1 MRGEF
6 MKVVVSAG
14 GTGGHIYPALAV
26 LEKLKKEDK
35 HLEVLYIGTKNR
47 MESEIIPARGINY
60 VGIEIYGFSKNI
72 LRDIKNIFLVTKSY
86 HQCLKLLRDFN
97 PDIVLGFGGYVTY
110 PVLKAAKKL
119 GIKTFLHEQNS
130 IVGKTNKFLS
140 NHVDLV
146 AVSFLSTLNKF
157 PKAKKVIYSGNPCGE
172 NALTTKEIKK
182 SDIGL
187 DNKKKLVI
195 VVAGSLGSSSLH
207 EKLKEFLRLSKRAD
221 YQVLYITGK
230 THYEDFT
237 FKTRFSSNIKVLPY
251 LDNLAG
257 LMRNCDLIVT
267 RAGASTMSEIL
278 ALNLPAIFIPSP
290 YVAGNHQ
297 YYNALE
303 IVKNNAGLMIKE
315 EDLDGEELFKM
326 VNEIL
331 NDKQRYEIMKM
342 NLKNMGKNDSSDII
356 VSEIKELVK

>member
-1 MRGEF
+1 

-14 GTGGHIYPALAV
+14 GTGGHIYPAIAV
-26 LEKLKKEDK
+26 LEKLKKEIKD
-35 HLEVLYIGTKNR
+35 LDVLYIGTKNR
-47 MESEIIPARGINY
+47 MESEIIPKRNIKY

-72 LRDIKNIFLVTKSY
+72 LRDVKNIFLINKSY
-86 HQCLKLLRDFN
+86 RKCLKILKEYE

-130 IVGKTNKFLS
+130 IVGKTNKYLS
-140 NHVDLV
+140 NQVDLV

-157 PKAKKVIYSGNPCGE
+157 PRAKRVIYTGNPCGE

-187 DNKKKLVI
+187 DVKKKLVI
-195 VVAGSLGSSSLH
+195 VVAGSLGSSSLN
-207 EKLKEFLRLSKRAD
+207 EKLKEFLRLSKKSD
-221 YQVLYITGK
+221 YQVVYITGK
-230 THYEDFT
+230 NHYEEFI
-237 FKTRFSSNIKVLPY
+237 KGTRFANNIKVLPY

-257 LMRNCDLIVT
+257 LMRNCDLMVT

-297 YYNALE
+297 FYNALE
-303 IVKNNAGLMIKE
+303 VVKNSAGLMIE
-315 EDLDGEELFKM
+315 ENNLTGEELYLM
-326 VNEIL
+326 VTNL
-331 NDKQRYEIMKM
+331 LSDKKEYEIMKM
-342 NLKNMGKNDSSDII
+342 NLRNLGKSDSSDII
-356 VSEIKELVK
+356 IKEIKELIK

>member
-1 MRGEF
+1 

-35 HLEVLYIGTKNR
+35 KIEILYIGTKNR
-47 MESEIIPARGINY
+47 MESEIIPKRGIEY
-60 VGIEIYGFSKNI
+60 IGIDIYGFSKNI
-72 LRDIKNIFLVTKSY
+72 LRDIKDVFLIMKSY
-86 HQCLKLLRDFN
+86 RKCLKILKEFK
-97 PDIVLGFGGYVTY
+97 PDIVMGFGGYVTY

-140 NHVDLV
+140 NGIDLV

-172 NALTTKEIKK
+172 HALTTKEIKK

-195 VVAGSLGSSSLH
+195 VVAGSLGSSSMN
-207 EKLKEFLRLSKRAD
+207 EKLKEFLRLSKKAD

-230 THYEDFT
+230 THYEDFVA
-237 FKTRFSSNIKVLPY
+237 KTRFSSNIKVLPY

-267 RAGASTMSEIL
+267 RAGASTISEIL

-315 EDLDGEELFKM
+315 EDLKGEELFKM
-326 VNEIL
+326 VTEIL

-356 VSEIKELVK
+356 VSEIKELVKWKK

>member
-1 MRGEF
+1 

-35 HLEVLYIGTKNR
+35 NLEILYIGTKNR
-47 MESEIIPARGINY
+47 MESEIIPKRGIDY
-60 VGIEIYGFSKNI
+60 IGIEIYGFSKNI
-72 LRDIKNIFLVTKSY
+72 VRDIKNVFLITKSY
-86 HQCLKLLRDFN
+86 HKCLKILKEFK

-119 GIKTFLHEQNS
+119 NIKTFLHEQNS

-140 NHVDLV
+140 KDIDLV

-157 PKAKKVIYSGNPCGE
+157 PKARKVIYSGNPCGE
-172 NALTTKEIKK
+172 NALTTKGIKK
-182 SDIGL
+182 SEIGL

-195 VVAGSLGSSSLH
+195 VVAGSLGSSSVN
-207 EKLKEFLRLSKRAD
+207 EKLKEFLRLSKKSD
-221 YQVLYITGK
+221 FQVLYITGK
-230 THYEDFT
+230 SHYEEFI
-237 FKTRFSSNIKVLPY
+237 KGTRFGSNIKVLPY

-303 IVKNNAGLMIKE
+303 IVKNNAGLMLE
-315 EDLDGEELFKM
+315 EENLNGETLFNMVTDL
-326 VNEIL
+326 L
-331 NDKQRYEIMKM
+331 NDKKKYEIMKM
-342 NLKNMGKNDSSDII
+342 KLKNLGKTDSSDVI
-356 VSEIKELVK
+356 VKEIKELVKWKK

>member
-1 MRGEF
+1 

-35 HLEVLYIGTKNR
+35 NLEILYIGTKNR
-47 MESEIIPARGINY
+47 MESEIIPKRGIDY
-60 VGIEIYGFSKNI
+60 IGIEIYGFSKNI
-72 LRDIKNIFLVTKSY
+72 VRDIKNVFLITKSY
-86 HQCLKLLRDFN
+86 HKCLKILKEFK

-119 GIKTFLHEQNS
+119 NIKTFLHEQNS

-140 NHVDLV
+140 KDIDLV

-157 PKAKKVIYSGNPCGE
+157 PKARKVIYSGNPCGE
-172 NALTTKEIKK
+172 NALTTKGIKK
-182 SDIGL
+182 TEIGL

-195 VVAGSLGSSSLH
+195 VVAGSLGSSSVN
-207 EKLKEFLRLSKRAD
+207 EKLKEFLRLSKKSD
-221 YQVLYITGK
+221 FQVLYITGK
-230 THYEDFT
+230 SHYEEFI
-237 FKTRFSSNIKVLPY
+237 KGTRFGSNIKVLPY

-303 IVKNNAGLMIKE
+303 IVKNNAGLMLE
-315 EDLDGEELFKM
+315 EENLNGEILFNMVTDL
-326 VNEIL
+326 L
-331 NDKQRYEIMKM
+331 NDKKKYEIMKM
-342 NLKNMGKNDSSDII
+342 NLKNLGKTDSSDVI
-356 VSEIKELVK
+356 VKEIKELVK

>member
-1 MRGEF
+1 

-35 HLEVLYIGTKNR
+35 NLEILYIGTKNR
-47 MESEIIPARGINY
+47 MESEIIPKRGIDY
-60 VGIEIYGFSKNI
+60 IGIEIYGFSKNI
-72 LRDIKNIFLVTKSY
+72 VRDIKNVFLITKSY
-86 HQCLKLLRDFN
+86 HKCLKILKEFK

-119 GIKTFLHEQNS
+119 NIKTFLHEQNS

-140 NHVDLV
+140 KDIDLV

-157 PKAKKVIYSGNPCGE
+157 PKARKVIYSGNPCGE
-172 NALTTKEIKK
+172 NALTTKGIKK
-182 SDIGL
+182 SEIGL

-195 VVAGSLGSSSLH
+195 VVAGSLGSSSVN
-207 EKLKEFLRLSKRAD
+207 EKLKEFLRLSKKSD
-221 YQVLYITGK
+221 FQVLYITGK
-230 THYEDFT
+230 SHYEEFI
-237 FKTRFSSNIKVLPY
+237 KGTRFGSNIKVLPY

-257 LMRNCDLIVT
+257 LMRNCDLIIT

-303 IVKNNAGLMIKE
+303 IVKNNAGLMLE
-315 EDLDGEELFKM
+315 EENLNGETLFNMVTDL
-326 VNEIL
+326 L
-331 NDKQRYEIMKM
+331 NDKKKYEIMKM
-342 NLKNMGKNDSSDII
+342 NLKNLGKTDSSDVI
-356 VSEIKELVK
+356 VKEIKELVK

>member
-1 MRGEF
+1 

-26 LEKLKKEDK
+26 LEKLKKEEK
-35 HLEVLYIGTKNR
+35 NLEVLYIGTKSR
-47 MESEIIPARGINY
+47 MESEIIPKRGINY
-60 VGIEIYGFSKNI
+60 IGLDIYGFSKNI
-72 LRDIKNIFLVTKSY
+72 LVDIKNVFLVLKSY
-86 HQCLKLLRDFN
+86 HKCLKELKEFK

-119 GIKTFLHEQNS
+119 NIKTFLHEQNS

-140 NHVDLV
+140 NGVDLV

-182 SDIGL
+182 SDVGL

-195 VVAGSLGSSSLH
+195 VVAGSLGSRSMNA
-207 EKLKEFLRLSKRAD
+207 KLKEFLRLSKKSD

-230 THYEDFT
+230 THYEEFI
-237 FKTRFSSNIKVLPY
+237 KGTRFGSNIKVAPY

-303 IVKNNAGLMIKE
+303 IVKNNAGLMIE
-315 EDLDGEELFKM
+315 EQNLNGEALYHMVEDL
-326 VNEIL
+326 L
-331 NDKQRYEIMKM
+331 NDKKKYEIMKM
-342 NLKNMGKNDSSDII
+342 NLRNLGKTDSSEII
-356 VSEIKELVK
+356 VREIRSLIK

>member
-1 MRGEF
+1 

-35 HLEVLYIGTKNR
+35 NLEVLYIGTKNR
-47 MESEIIPARGINY
+47 MESEIIPERGIKY
-60 VGIEIYGFSKNI
+60 VGIEIYGFSKKKI
-72 LRDIKNIFLVTKSY
+72 FRDIKNIFLVSSGYRK
-86 HQCLKLLRDFN
+86 CLKIMKEFK

-119 GIKTFLHEQNS
+119 NIKTFLHEQNS
-130 IVGKTNKFLS
+130 IVGKTNKLLS
-140 NHVDLV
+140 SGVDLV
-146 AVSFLSTLNKF
+146 AVSFLSTLNQF

-172 NALTTKEIKK
+172 NALTTKAIKK
-182 SDIGL
+182 SELGL

-195 VVAGSLGSSSLH
+195 VVAGSLGSSSMN
-207 EKLKEFLRLSKRAD
+207 EKLKEFLRLSKKSD

-230 THYEDFT
+230 SYYDEFVK
-237 FKTRFSSNIKVLPY
+237 KTRFGTNIKVVPY

-257 LMRNCDLIVT
+257 LMRNSDLVVT

-303 IVKNNAGLMIKE
+303 VVKNNAGLMIE
-315 EDLDGEELFKM
+315 EKDLNGELLFKT
-326 VNEIL
+326 VTELL
-331 NDKQRYEIMKM
+331 NDKKKYEIMKV
-342 NLKNMGKNDSSDII
+342 NLKNMGKTDSSDII
-356 VSEIKELVK
+356 VKEIKELIK

>member
-1 MRGEF
+1 

-35 HLEVLYIGTKNR
+35 KLKVLYIGTKNR
-47 MESEIIPARGINY
+47 MESDIIPKRGIDY
-60 VGIEIYGFSKNI
+60 IGIEIYGFSKNI
-72 LRDIKNIFLVTKSY
+72 LKDIKNVFLVTKSY
-86 HQCLKLLRDFN
+86 HQCLKILKDFK

-119 GIKTFLHEQNS
+119 HIKTFLHEQNS

-140 NHVDLV
+140 NDIDLV

-195 VVAGSLGSSSLH
+195 VVAGSLGSSSVN
-207 EKLKEFLRLSKRAD
+207 EKLKEFLRLSKKSD

-230 THYEDFT
+230 NYYEEFIK
-237 FKTRFSSNIKVLPY
+237 KTRFGSNIKVMPY

-257 LMRNCDLIVT
+257 LMRNCELIVT

-290 YVAGNHQ
+290 YVANNHQ

-303 IVKNNAGLMIKE
+303 IVKDNAGLMLE
-315 EDLDGEELFKM
+315 EENLNGEKLFEM
-326 VNEIL
+326 VTNLL
-331 NDKQRYEIMKM
+331 NDKKQYEIMKM
-342 NLKNMGKNDSSDII
+342 NLKNLGKTDSSEII
-356 VSEIKELVK
+356 VKEIKELTR

>member
-1 MRGEF
+1 

-26 LEKLKKEDK
+26 LEKLKSEDK
-35 HLEVLYIGTKNR
+35 NLEVLYIGTKNR

-72 LRDIKNIFLVTKSY
+72 LRDVKNVFLVSKSY
-86 HQCLKLLRDFN
+86 HKCLKLLKEFK

-119 GIKTFLHEQNS
+119 NIKTFLHEQNS

-140 NHVDLV
+140 KGVDLV

-182 SDIGL
+182 SDVGL

-195 VVAGSLGSSSLH
+195 VVADSLGSSSVN
-207 EKLKEFLRLSKRAD
+207 EKLKEFLRLSKKSD

-230 THYEDFT
+230 SHYEEFI
-237 FKTRFSSNIKVLPY
+237 KGTRFGSNIKVLPY

-290 YVAGNHQ
+290 YVANNHQ

-303 IVKNNAGLMIKE
+303 IVKNNAGLMIE
-315 EDLDGEELFKM
+315 EDALDGTTLFNM
-326 VNEIL
+326 VTDL
-331 NDKQRYEIMKM
+331 LSDKKKYEIMKM
-342 NLKNMGKNDSSDII
+342 NLKNLGKNDSSEII
-356 VSEIKELVK
+356 VREIRSLTNE

>member
-1 MRGEF
+1 

-14 GTGGHIYPALAV
+14 GTGGHIYPALAI

-35 HLEVLYIGTKNR
+35 KLEVLYMGTTKR
-47 MESEIIPARGINY
+47 MESEIIPNRGIEY
-60 VGIEIYGFSKNI
+60 VGLDIYGFSKNI
-72 LRDIKNIFLVTKSY
+72 FRDIKNVFLINKSY
-86 HQCLKLLRDFN
+86 NKCLKVLKEFK

-119 GIKTFLHEQNS
+119 KIKTFLHEQNS

-140 NHVDLV
+140 KDIDLV

-182 SDIGL
+182 SEVGL

-195 VVAGSLGSSSLH
+195 VVAGSLGSSSMN
-207 EKLKEFLRLSKRAD
+207 EKLKEFLRLSKKSD

-230 THYEDFT
+230 QHYEEFI
-237 FKTRFSSNIKVLPY
+237 KGTRFGSNIKVMPY

-257 LMRNCDLIVT
+257 LMRNCNLIIT

-278 ALNLPAIFIPSP
+278 ALSLPAIFIPSP

-303 IVKNNAGLMIKE
+303 IVKNNAGLMIE
-315 EDLDGEELFKM
+315 EENLKGADLFNMFTEL
-326 VNEIL
+326 L
-331 NDKQRYEIMKM
+331 NDKKKYEIMKM
-342 NLKNMGKNDSSDII
+342 NLKNLGKTDSSDII
-356 VSEIKELVK
+356 VREIKELIK

>member
-1 MRGEF
+1 

-26 LEKLKKEDK
+26 LEKLKSEDK
-35 HLEVLYIGTKNR
+35 NLEVLYIGTKNR

-72 LRDIKNIFLVTKSY
+72 LRDVKNVFLVSKSY
-86 HQCLKLLRDFN
+86 HKCLKLLKEFK

-119 GIKTFLHEQNS
+119 NIKTFLHEQNS

-140 NHVDLV
+140 KGVDLV

-182 SDIGL
+182 SDVGL

-195 VVAGSLGSSSLH
+195 VVAGSLGSSSVN
-207 EKLKEFLRLSKRAD
+207 EKLKEFLRLSKKSD

-230 THYEDFT
+230 SHYEEFI
-237 FKTRFSSNIKVLPY
+237 KGTRFGSNIKVLPY

-257 LMRNCDLIVT
+257 LMRHCDLIVT

-290 YVAGNHQ
+290 YVANNHQ

-303 IVKNNAGLMIKE
+303 IVKNNAGLMIE
-315 EDLDGEELFKM
+315 EDALDGTTLFNM
-326 VNEIL
+326 VTDL
-331 NDKQRYEIMKM
+331 LSDKKKYEIMKM
-342 NLKNMGKNDSSDII
+342 NLKNLGKNDSSEII
-356 VSEIKELVK
+356 VREIRSLTNE

>member
-1 MRGEF
+1 

-35 HLEVLYIGTKNR
+35 NLEILYIGTKNR
-47 MESEIIPARGINY
+47 MESEIIPKRGIDY
-60 VGIEIYGFSKNI
+60 IGIEIYGFSKNI
-72 LRDIKNIFLVTKSY
+72 VRDIKNVFLITKSY
-86 HQCLKLLRDFN
+86 HKCLKILKEFK

-119 GIKTFLHEQNS
+119 NIKTFLHEQNS

-140 NHVDLV
+140 KDIDLV

-157 PKAKKVIYSGNPCGE
+157 PKARKVIYSGNPCGE
-172 NALTTKEIKK
+172 NALTTKGIKK
-182 SDIGL
+182 SEIGL

-195 VVAGSLGSSSLH
+195 VVAGSLGSSSVN
-207 EKLKEFLRLSKRAD
+207 EKLKEFLRLSKKSD
-221 YQVLYITGK
+221 FQVLYITGK
-230 THYEDFT
+230 SHYEEFI
-237 FKTRFSSNIKVLPY
+237 KGTRFGSNIKVLPY

-303 IVKNNAGLMIKE
+303 IVKNNAGLMLE
-315 EDLDGEELFKM
+315 EENLNGEILFNMVTDL
-326 VNEIL
+326 L
-331 NDKQRYEIMKM
+331 NDKKKYEIMKM
-342 NLKNMGKNDSSDII
+342 NLKNLGKTDSSDVI
-356 VSEIKELVK
+356 VKEIKELVK

>member
-1 MRGEF
+1 

-26 LEKLKKEDK
+26 LEKLKSEDK
-35 HLEVLYIGTKNR
+35 NLEVLYIGTKNR

-72 LRDIKNIFLVTKSY
+72 LRDVKNVFLVSKSY
-86 HQCLKLLRDFN
+86 HKCLKLLKEFK

-119 GIKTFLHEQNS
+119 NIKTFLHEQNS

-140 NHVDLV
+140 KGVDLV
-146 AVSFLSTLNKF
+146 AVSFLSTINKF

-182 SDIGL
+182 SDVGL

-195 VVAGSLGSSSLH
+195 VVAGSLGSSSVN
-207 EKLKEFLRLSKRAD
+207 EKLKEFLRLSKKSD

-230 THYEDFT
+230 SHYEEFI
-237 FKTRFSSNIKVLPY
+237 KGTRFGSNIKVLPY

-290 YVAGNHQ
+290 YVANNHQ

-303 IVKNNAGLMIKE
+303 IVKNNAGLMIE
-315 EDLDGEELFKM
+315 EDALDGTTLFNM
-326 VNEIL
+326 VTDL
-331 NDKQRYEIMKM
+331 LSDKKKYEIMKM
-342 NLKNMGKNDSSDII
+342 NLKNLGKNDSSEII
-356 VSEIKELVK
+356 VREIRSLTNE

>member
-1 MRGEF
+1 

-14 GTGGHIYPALAV
+14 GTGGHIYPALAI

-35 HLEVLYIGTKNR
+35 KLEVLYIGTTKR
-47 MESEIIPARGINY
+47 MESEIIPNRGIEY
-60 VGIEIYGFSKNI
+60 VGLDIYGFSKNI
-72 LRDIKNIFLVTKSY
+72 FRDIKNVFLINKSY
-86 HQCLKLLRDFN
+86 NKCLKVLKEFK

-119 GIKTFLHEQNS
+119 KIKTFLHEQNS

-140 NHVDLV
+140 KDIDLV

-182 SDIGL
+182 SEVGL

-195 VVAGSLGSSSLH
+195 VVAGSLGSSSMN
-207 EKLKEFLRLSKRAD
+207 EKLKEFLRLSKKSD

-230 THYEDFT
+230 QHYEEFI
-237 FKTRFSSNIKVLPY
+237 KGTRFGSNIKVMPY

-257 LMRNCDLIVT
+257 LMRNCNLIIT

-278 ALNLPAIFIPSP
+278 ALSLPAIFIPSP

-303 IVKNNAGLMIKE
+303 IVKNNAGLMIE
-315 EDLDGEELFKM
+315 EENLKGADLFNMVTEL
-326 VNEIL
+326 L
-331 NDKQRYEIMKM
+331 NDKKKYEIMKM
-342 NLKNMGKNDSSDII
+342 NLKNLGKTDSSDII
-356 VSEIKELVK
+356 VREIKELIK

>member
-1 MRGEF
+1 

-14 GTGGHIYPALAV
+14 GTGGHIYPALAI

-35 HLEVLYIGTKNR
+35 NLEVLYIGTKKR
-47 MESEIIPARGINY
+47 MESEIIPQRGIAY
-60 VGIEIYGFSKNI
+60 VGLEIYGFTKNI
-72 LRDIKNIFLVTKSY
+72 PRDIKNVFLVLKSY
-86 HQCLKLLRDFN
+86 HQCLKILQEFK

-119 GIKTFLHEQNS
+119 GLKTFLHEQNS
-130 IVGKTNKFLS
+130 IVGKTNRFISK
-140 NHVDLV
+140 NIDLV

-157 PKAKKVIYSGNPCGE
+157 PKAKNVIYSGNPCGE

-195 VVAGSLGSSSLH
+195 VVAGSLGSSTMN
-207 EKLKEFLRLSKRAD
+207 EKLKEFLRLSKKGD

-230 THYEDFT
+230 THYEEFI
-237 FKTRFSSNIKVLPY
+237 KKSRFGNNIKVLPY

-303 IVKNNAGLMIKE
+303 IVKNNAGLMIE
-315 EDLDGEELFKM
+315 EADLTGEKLFNM
-326 VNEIL
+326 VNDL
-331 NDKQRYEIMKM
+331 LHDKKQYEIMKV
-342 NLKNMGKNDSSDII
+342 NLKNLGKTDSSKVI
-356 VSEIKELVK
+356 VDKIKELVK

>member
-1 MRGEF
+1 

-35 HLEVLYIGTKNR
+35 NLEILYIGTKNR
-47 MESEIIPARGINY
+47 MESEIIPKRGIDY
-60 VGIEIYGFSKNI
+60 IGIEIYGFSKNI
-72 LRDIKNIFLVTKSY
+72 VRDIKNVFLITKSY
-86 HQCLKLLRDFN
+86 HKCLKILKEFK

-119 GIKTFLHEQNS
+119 NIKTFLHEQNS

-140 NHVDLV
+140 KDIDLV

-157 PKAKKVIYSGNPCGE
+157 PKARKVIYSGNPCGE
-172 NALTTKEIKK
+172 NALTTKGIKK
-182 SDIGL
+182 SEIGL

-195 VVAGSLGSSSLH
+195 VVAGSLGSSSVN
-207 EKLKEFLRLSKRAD
+207 EKLKEFLRLSKKSD
-221 YQVLYITGK
+221 FQVLYITGK
-230 THYEDFT
+230 SHYEEFI
-237 FKTRFSSNIKVLPY
+237 KGTRFGSNIKVLPY

-303 IVKNNAGLMIKE
+303 IVKNNAGLMLE
-315 EDLDGEELFKM
+315 EENLNGEILFNMVTDL
-326 VNEIL
+326 L
-331 NDKQRYEIMKM
+331 NDKKKYEIMKM
-342 NLKNMGKNDSSDII
+342 NLKNLGKTDSSDVI
-356 VSEIKELVK
+356 VKEIKELVKWEK